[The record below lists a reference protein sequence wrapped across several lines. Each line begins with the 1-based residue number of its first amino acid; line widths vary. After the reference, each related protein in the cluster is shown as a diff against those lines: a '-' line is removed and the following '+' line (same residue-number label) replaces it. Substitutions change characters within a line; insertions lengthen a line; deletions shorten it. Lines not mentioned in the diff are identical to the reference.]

1 MCTKEGSSYTDS
13 GNKIMKDK
21 RRHSN
26 FSEMFD
32 FHFAKVTLRLKKRS
46 WSVLY
51 GLTTKPP
58 TCDVPLFFFGGG
70 DIKTVTGTM
79 DSSCIYIERTQY
91 LVGIGNF

>member
-1 MCTKEGSSYTDS
+1 MCTKEVSSYTDS
-13 GNKIMKDK
+13 GNKIMKVK

-58 TCDVPLFFFGGG
+58 TCDVPLFFGGG

>member
-1 MCTKEGSSYTDS
+1 MCTKEVSSYTDS
-13 GNKIMKDK
+13 GNKIMKVK

-58 TCDVPLFFFGGG
+58 TCDVPLFFLEGGG
-70 DIKTVTGTM
+70 ILKPL
-79 DSSCIYIERTQY
+79 
-91 LVGIGNF
+91 LVQWIRLVFILNEHSI

>member
-1 MCTKEGSSYTDS
+1 MCTKEVSSYTDS
-13 GNKIMKDK
+13 GNKIMKVK

-58 TCDVPLFFFGGG
+58 TCDVPLFFFWRG

>member
-1 MCTKEGSSYTDS
+1 MCTKEVSSYTDS

-32 FHFAKVTLRLKKRS
+32 FHFAKVTLRFKKRS

-70 DIKTVTGTM
+70 ILKPL
-79 DSSCIYIERTQY
+79 
-91 LVGIGNF
+91 LVQWIRLVFILNEHSI

>member
-1 MCTKEGSSYTDS
+1 MCTKEVSSYTDS
-13 GNKIMKDK
+13 GNNIMKVK

-58 TCDVPLFFFGGG
+58 TCDVPLFFLEGG
-70 DIKTVTGTM
+70 ILKPL
-79 DSSCIYIERTQY
+79 
-91 LVGIGNF
+91 LVQWIRLVFILNEHSI